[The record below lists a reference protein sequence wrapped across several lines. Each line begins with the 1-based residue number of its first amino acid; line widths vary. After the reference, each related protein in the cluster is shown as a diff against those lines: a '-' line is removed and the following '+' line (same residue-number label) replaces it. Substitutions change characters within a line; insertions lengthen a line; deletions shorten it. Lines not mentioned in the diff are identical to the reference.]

1 MNRLLEYT
9 PDMEFLDP
17 ALSHAGSDQNNLH
30 AAMAFGAGLLEVNT
44 EAELARFL
52 TDLVSFVGAAAGST
66 PAAPLRLSL
75 VRVLGRAARH
85 LLPISTAQAA
95 LATYTDDAHADPKT
109 RAARIFGLELE
120 GLSPEDKE
128 FEIAQQFI
136 RLASDT
142 IRNAIAPSALAGQA
156 ISESGNLQ
164 ASVEAALQLAAR
176 RYAPGLLKADAQVPA
191 SGGRWQRH
199 GRRITVFNC

>member
-17 ALSHAGSDQNNLH
+17 TLSRAGFDQKNLH
-30 AAMAFGAGLLEVNT
+30 AAMAFGAGLLEVSND
-44 EAELARFL
+44 AELDRFL
-52 TDLVSFVGAAAGST
+52 ADLVSFVGNAVGNT

-75 VRVLGRAARH
+75 VRVLARAARH
-85 LLPISTAQAA
+85 LLSIGGAHAA
-95 LATYTDDAHADPKT
+95 LATHTHDADPKT

-142 IRNAIAPSALAGQA
+142 IRNTIAPSAPAGQA
-156 ISESGNLQ
+156 ISQ
-164 ASVEAALQLAAR
+164 AGSPQARVEAALQLAAR
-176 RYAPGLLKADAQVPA
+176 HYAPGLLKADAPA
-191 SGGRWQRH
+191 PSSGGRWKRH
-199 GRRITVFNC
+199 GRRITVFDC

>member
-9 PDMEFLDP
+9 PDMEFLDTTP
-17 ALSHAGSDQNNLH
+17 DSSHQEHAH
-30 AAMAFGAGLLEVNT
+30 AAMAFGAGLLELSNQ
-44 EAELARFL
+44 AELDHFL
-52 TDLVSFVGAAAGST
+52 VKLVSFVSGNT
-66 PAAPLRLSL
+66 VAAPLGKSL

-85 LLPISTAQAA
+85 VLPIGSAGAA
-95 LATYTDDAHADPKT
+95 LATYTHDVHADPKI

-142 IRNAIAPSALAGQA
+142 IRNAVAPSGQTGSPPVRA
-156 ISESGNLQ
+156 E
-164 ASVEAALQLAAR
+164 VALQQAAR
-176 RYAPGLLKADAQVPA
+176 QHAPGLLTFDAPA
-191 SGGRWQRH
+191 SSSGGRWRRQ

>member
-30 AAMAFGAGLLEVNT
+30 AAMAFGAGLLEVNNQ
-44 EAELARFL
+44 AELEHFL
-52 TDLVSFVGAAAGST
+52 DELVSFVGVAANHAV
-66 PAAPLRLSL
+66 AVPLGKSL
-75 VRVLGRAARH
+75 VRVLSRAARH
-85 LLPISTAQAA
+85 VLPIGGAHAA
-95 LATYTDDAHADPKT
+95 LATYTHDAHADPKI

-156 ISESGNLQ
+156 ISRAGNLQ

-176 RYAPGLLKADAQVPA
+176 RYAPGLLKADAQAPA